1 MSDLIDWRPGK
12 PGYLL
17 LSKQSWYW
25 SSTGFIR
32 RQEAYQLDSVHAVRC
47 VENLNINPQI
57 AMNMSERNA
66 EISFPGML
74 QTPSKGNFSLHKLG
88 LVKLESKEA
97 DVVL

>member
-1 MSDLIDWRPGK
+1 
-12 PGYLL
+12 
-17 LSKQSWYW
+17 
-25 SSTGFIR
+25 
-32 RQEAYQLDSVHAVRC
+32 